1 MRHHAK
7 TANERGAEISNPA
20 KTCRHCGAKKPF
32 KSGFQHGTGQA
43 ADCVFWIERTSPIRL
58 LTCLRLESCY
68 GAPVDNTLNGRGPIM
83 AVVGVG
89 VALGALIVGLHQNTS
104 VAIRNVQ
111 LEVHD
116 VRNDIADIG
125 ERMARLEWLFKGH
138 LGEDSQ

>member
-1 MRHHAK
+1 
-7 TANERGAEISNPA
+7 
-20 KTCRHCGAKKPF
+20 
-32 KSGFQHGTGQA
+32 
-43 ADCVFWIERTSPIRL
+43 
-58 LTCLRLESCY
+58 
-68 GAPVDNTLNGRGPIM
+68 M

-125 ERMARLEWLFKGH
+125 ERMARLECLFKGH